1 MQNNTLRCS
10 IFDLEYGFNNFFAN
24 ISGYPYRTCS
34 IRSAYKGKQ
43 YSNIEVYLL
52 TRFIKLPKLDEVKIK
67 GYI

>member
-24 ISGYPYRTCS
+24 I
-34 IRSAYKGKQ
+34 SAYKGKQ